1 MKSSHV
7 RLAAWIAAIVVGAG
21 TIALRA
27 QPSDNGG
34 LRASIALQDFVRVH
48 SEMSLP
54 TIAMQDIYDG
64 WGRNIFRLG
73 QDYELREGESAH
85 DVVTVFSDATIQGT
99 MRGDLVVIFG
109 TVRVGPSA
117 TINGSLIAVGG
128 NVDVQPGA
136 TVRRDLVVIG
146 GGLDAP
152 PSFVPGGEHIAIGA
166 KGIADR
172 LHAIVPWLTEG
183 LLLGRPIVPRLS
195 WVWAI
200 VGFTFLASIALT
212 LLFLGSVRTCA
223 DAVAAR
229 PFTTFL
235 VGLLVL
241 LLTGPVSLI
250 LAASVIGIAV
260 VPFVL
265 CAVVVAW
272 IIGKIGLTVR
282 LGDSM
287 VGQTP
292 PATRLQTVRSLA
304 LGFAAICLLYMIPI
318 VGLIAWALV
327 GVSGL
332 GAATMAFMSAYRR
345 ENPTPPKTR
354 KPAPTP
360 PPEAPIVPDLG
371 TAPAM
376 LAVSDIPV
384 SSTYPDEP
392 PLAPPG
398 VAATPVTSMLAFPK
412 AEFVPRACAL
422 LLDAAFVTMVG
433 GMLNAFEGPDE
444 TPGPILLLMLLYFV
458 SFWAWKGTTF
468 GGIVC
473 RLRIVRLDGSPL
485 RFVDALVRGIAS
497 LFSVAVVG
505 LGFFWILKDE
515 ERQAWHDLIAG
526 TYVLSVPRNW
536 PLT

>member
-7 RLAAWIAAIVVGAG
+7 RLAAWIAAIAVSAGA
-21 TIALRA
+21 IALRA
-27 QPSDNGG
+27 QPSDSGG
-34 LRASIALQDFVRVH
+34 LRASIALQNFVHVH
-48 SEMSLP
+48 SEMPLP
-54 TIAMQDIYDG
+54 MIAMQGTYDG
-64 WGRNIFRLG
+64 WGRNMFRLG

-85 DVVTVFSDATIQGT
+85 DVVTVFSDATIEGT
-99 MRGDLVVIFG
+99 MLGDLVVVFG
-109 TVRVGPSA
+109 TVRVGPTAS
-117 TINGSLIAVGG
+117 INGSLIAVGG
-128 NVDVQPGA
+128 NVEIQPGA
-136 TVRRDLVVIG
+136 AVRRDLIVVG

-152 PSFVPGGEHIAIGA
+152 PSFVPGGEHFAIGA

-172 LHAIVPWLTEG
+172 LHTIVPWLTEG

-200 VGFTFLASIALT
+200 VGFTFLASIALA

-250 LAASVIGIAV
+250 LAASVIGITV

-265 CAVVVAW
+265 CAIVVAW

-292 PATRLQTVRSLA
+292 PATRLQTVRSLT

-318 VGLIAWALV
+318 VGLITWALV

-332 GAATMAFMSAYRR
+332 GAATIAFMSAYRR
-345 ENPTPPKTR
+345 ENPTLPKAR
-354 KPAPTP
+354 KPAPTAP
-360 PPEAPIVPDLG
+360 PDTPIVPDLG
-371 TAPAM
+371 PAPAM
-376 LAVSDIPV
+376 LAASDIPL
-384 SSTYPDEP
+384 SAPYPDDP
-392 PLAPPG
+392 PLAPPA
-398 VAATPVTSMLAFPK
+398 VAVTPVTSMLAFPK
-412 AEFVPRACAL
+412 AEFLPRACAL
-422 LLDAAFVTMVG
+422 LLDVAFVTMVG
-433 GMLNAFEGPDE
+433 GMVDAFEGPDQ
-444 TPGPILLLMLLYFV
+444 TPGPILFLMLLYFV